1 MVFFG
6 EFILSLTSGH
16 RIVLPKKIREQ
27 IRDNKFILTKGFDF
41 CLSGYRQKDW
51 EQKAKELLDAS
62 LLDKSN
68 MRKKRIIFS
77 SAVYLEWDAQGR
89 IILPKNLMEYA
100 GIKEK
105 VVIIGVG
112 DHFEIWAE
120 EAWKSYQQN
129 TDDQE

>member
-6 EFILSLTSGH
+6 EFTLSLTSGN

-62 LLDKSN
+62 LLDKSD
-68 MRKKRIIFS
+68 MRKKRMIFS

-100 GIKEK
+100 RIKDK

-112 DHFEIWAE
+112 DHFEIWSE
-120 EAWKSYQQN
+120 EAWKSYQQD